1 MDPKVLLQRLCRR
14 HGVAPERGGRLLPLV
29 RWALESPP
37 EIRTRILAIVEET
50 LSWHG
55 RETEGDRA
63 LVGAANRSV
72 LVAVA
77 RVLHDWSPSE
87 RILGI
92 GPDAD
97 GPSAAS

>member
-1 MDPKVLLQRLCRR
+1 MDPEALLRRLCRR
-14 HGVAPERGGRLLPLV
+14 HGVPQARGIRLFPLI

-37 EIRTRILAIVEET
+37 EVRVRILAIVEET
-50 LSWHG
+50 LEW
-55 RETEGDRA
+55 RADEGDAERDPVA
-63 LVGAANRSV
+63 SPAV

-92 GPDAD
+92 GHDGA
-97 GPSAAS
+97 GPSSS